1 MKSLSLHELAAA
13 IPEMELSELRSL
25 ELMVKVALQMRTQ
38 AFLTN
43 DEEEEPGRAEEGPSL
58 NDLALGILSDPATYE
73 LTLAD
78 QALLASLVL
87 SESYQQEQFSSRDIN
102 DIIAESGRSRVVHIT
117 SALTG
122 LQQRSYLNGTTKALR
137 LSREGRAKARA
148 LVGML
153 CREHGAPEGGLGGP
167 PLRVVA
173 GNL

>member
-1 MKSLSLHELAAA
+1 MKSTTLHEIAGK
-13 IPEMELSELRSL
+13 ISEMDLSDLRTL
-25 ELMVKVALQMRTQ
+25 ELMVNVALQMRTQ
-38 AFLTN
+38 ATLTN

-102 DIIAESGRSRVVHIT
+102 DIIAESGRPRVVHIT

-153 CREHGAPEGGLGGP
+153 CREHGAPEVGLGGP

-173 GNL
+173 GS

>member
-1 MKSLSLHELAAA
+1 MKGTFLDEIAAK
-13 IPEMELSELRSL
+13 IPEMELSDLRSL
-25 ELMVKVALQMRTQ
+25 ELMVKVALQMRSQ
-38 AFLTN
+38 GMLTN
-43 DEEEEPGRAEEGPSL
+43 DVEEGAGRSEEGPGV
-58 NDLALGILSDPATYE
+58 NDLALGILSDPVTYE

-102 DIIAESGRSRVVHIT
+102 DIISESGRSRVVHIT

-153 CREHGAPEGGLGGP
+153 CREHGVPEGDFGGP
-167 PLRVVA
+167 PLRVVS
-173 GNL
+173 GQ